1 MREIL
6 FRAWNIEEKRYI
18 HPDKEGWYNEVFIGS
33 NGYYQNVQLTA
44 LLKSDKVIVEQY
56 TGLKDKNGMRIFEGD
71 FLKIKAN
78 EYYSNENILLE
89 EDCELCGNVIKY
101 NGCFALRDGNMDDV
115 LFWDLFEYD
124 FDLEII
130 GNIHEEVKI

>member
-18 HPDKEGWYNEVFIGS
+18 YPDKGWYNKVFLGS
-33 NGYYQNVQLTA
+33 NGYYQNVQLTS
-44 LLKSDKVIVEQY
+44 LLKSDKVIIEQY
-56 TGLKDKNGMRIFEGD
+56 TGLKDNNGTKIFEGD

-101 NGCFALRDGNMDDV
+101 NGCFALRDGDMDDI

-130 GNIHEEVKI
+130 GNIHEER